1 MSLPIF
7 NRFSL
12 MSLYVAAVI
21 SFLCELLQADLALEW
36 LLVGVH
42 SEVVYQIICLS
53 ESSSTPVVLA
63 DIVIVGL
70 PFSDSGLAT
79 TSYWCPSSTSKLIL
93 VLAIGAQFF
102 LKFWTSLD

>member
-1 MSLPIF
+1 
-7 NRFSL
+7 

-70 PFSDSGLAT
+70 PILRFWVG
-79 TSYWCPSSTSKLIL
+79 YNL
-93 VLAIGAQFF
+93 VLV
-102 LKFWTSLD
+102 SL